1 MNTLKALYEKYKQ
14 FICFCIVGALNTLV
28 AFLVY
33 TVLAFFS
40 KTDDKS
46 ALLLIFNIV
55 GDIAGGINSYLLNR
69 FWVFKKNE
77 TTTKESLPKFIV
89 TFCLYLGISTGLFK
103 LCQWLLPL
111 NKYLI
116 KIIILPITTVIN
128 YLMNKLWAFKS
139 SSKKEH

>member
-1 MNTLKALYEKYKQ
+1 MNTLKALFEKYKQ
-14 FICFCIVGALNTLV
+14 FILFCIVGALNTLV

-33 TVLAFFS
+33 TLLAFFS
-40 KTDDKS
+40 GVDEKS
-46 ALLLIFNIV
+46 SLLLIFNII
-55 GDIAGGINSYLLNR
+55 GDMAGGVNSYLLNR
-69 FWVFKKNE
+69 FWVFQKNE

-103 LCQWLLPL
+103 LCQWLLPI

-128 YLMNKLWAFKS
+128 YLMNKLWAFKA